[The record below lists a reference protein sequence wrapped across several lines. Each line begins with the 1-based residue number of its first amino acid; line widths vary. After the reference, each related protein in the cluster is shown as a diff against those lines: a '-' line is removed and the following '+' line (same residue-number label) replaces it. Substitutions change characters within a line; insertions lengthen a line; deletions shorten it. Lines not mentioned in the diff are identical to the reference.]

1 MTTPKR
7 SIAAL
12 LSAGL
17 LLTATAPVMAQGG
30 AGDQQYQDPLGQTS
44 KPKPKKK
51 PKLVCKTRKQ
61 KRNPRLQA
69 AGRQA
74 ACRQAAGGRQEA
86 RRGAPLATGEARTRG
101 NSGAGAAPARNEARA
116 SPARSR

>member
-44 KPKPKKK
+44 KPKPKAKH
-51 PKLVCKTRKQ
+51 KLVCKTRKQ
-61 KRNPRLQA
+61 KRTRACKQLAAKQRAAAKKRAQA
-69 AGRQA
+69 KQRA
-74 ACRQAAGGRQEA
+74 AAKKRAAAHR
-86 RRGAPLATGEARTRG
+86 
-101 NSGAGAAPARNEARA
+101 
-116 SPARSR
+116 